1 VLLPYSVAT
10 LTLHT
15 THQAGDLEADD
26 SRSQRSAVTRDS
38 KARTARASEW
48 GHTKIFSD
56 GGDSDDQ
63 QQQQQRRGQQQGGP
77 GSVKSGRSR
86 GAGGGGGVSF
96 MEEGEE
102 PMDLLEAG
110 SSRQL
115 SRQAAGQRAAA
126 ARQRQGNGADKDLPH
141 AADGRLVIEDE
152 EAKGRAK
159 ALKRKRGREEGW
171 LGDSDDSDMEDMRSF
186 AGLSAA
192 MKSVANAK
200 SVRFAPSIA
209 ASLGGKSK
217 AGSMGGKSRAGSVGG
232 RSAQH
237 SGERYKPKKSGTG
250 GDVKSGGGVEPYAYW
265 QLDRKML
272 NRRRGKQA
280 AASKGLA
287 GVVRGAAAGVAKGG
301 KARRAQQA
309 SKRAKRQ

>member
-1 VLLPYSVAT
+1 
-10 LTLHT
+10 
-15 THQAGDLEADD
+15 LEGDD

-63 QQQQQRRGQQQGGP
+63 QQQQQQQQRRGQQQGGP

-86 GAGGGGGVSF
+86 GGGAGGVSF

-110 SSRQL
+110 ASRQL

-126 ARQRQGNGADKDLPH
+126 ARQSRGDGADQSLEH

-171 LGDSDDSDMEDMRSF
+171 LGDSDDSDMEDMKSF

-217 AGSMGGKSRAGSVGG
+217 AGSMGGKSVGG

-237 SGERYKPKKSGTG
+237 SGDRYKPKKAGTG
-250 GDVKSGGGVEPYAYW
+250 GDVKAGGSVEPYAYW

-301 KARRAQQA
+301 KARRSQQQ
-309 SKRAKRQ
+309 SKRAKR